1 VLSEELSN
9 QARLRGLRRTLTL
22 SGKEFVY
29 YDYPARLDNSETIVM
44 IHGYRGNHRGLEAI
58 VGGLG
63 DYRVVVPDLPG
74 FGESSELS
82 SVHSLDTY
90 ANWLEQF
97 LSELGLISTANLV
110 GHSFGTL
117 VVGRYAST
125 RDCKSIV
132 LINPVSGPAL
142 SGPRAFLTR
151 ITSAFYHLSN
161 LLPEPIGGW
170 LLRSPIAVMV
180 MSTVMAKT
188 NDRKLRSWI
197 HKQHLSNFSDFAT
210 VRVATEG
217 YDASISSDLSVMAP
231 LITTPVLIVAAELD
245 DITAIEIQREVVKL
259 YPRAKLVEINNVG
272 HLVHYEA
279 PDQAANFIRPF
290 IEELK

>member
-1 VLSEELSN
+1 MLSEELTN

-29 YDYPARLDNSETIVM
+29 YDYPARFDNSETIVM

-63 DYRVVVPDLPG
+63 DYRVIVPDLPG
-74 FGESSELS
+74 FGESSELT
-82 SVHSLDTY
+82 SVHNLDAY
-90 ANWLEQF
+90 ANWLGQF
-97 LSELGLISTANLV
+97 LSELALISTANLV

-117 VVGRYAST
+117 IVGHYAST

-161 LLPEPIGGW
+161 LLPESIGGW

-180 MSTVMAKT
+180 MSSVMAKT

-231 LITTPVLIVAAELD
+231 SITTPVLIVAAQLD
-245 DITAIEIQREVVKL
+245 DITAIEVQREVVKL

-279 PDQAANFIRPF
+279 PEQAANFIRAF
-290 IEELK
+290 IEEIK

>member
-1 VLSEELSN
+1 
-9 QARLRGLRRTLTL
+9 
-22 SGKEFVY
+22 
-29 YDYPARLDNSETIVM
+29 M

-63 DYRVVVPDLPG
+63 DYRVIVPDLPG

-82 SVHSLDTY
+82 SVHNLDAY

-117 VVGRYAST
+117 VVGHYAST

-161 LLPEPIGGW
+161 LLPESLGGW

-188 NDRKLRSWI
+188 KDRKLRSWI
-197 HKQHLSNFSDFAT
+197 HKQHLSNFSDFAS

-231 LITTPVLIVAAELD
+231 SITTRVQIVAAQLD
-245 DITAIEIQREVVKL
+245 DITAIEVQREVVKL
-259 YPRAKLVEINNVG
+259 YPRAKLAEISNVG

-279 PDQAANFIRPF
+279 PEQAANYIQTF

>member
-1 VLSEELSN
+1 
-9 QARLRGLRRTLTL
+9 
-22 SGKEFVY
+22 
-29 YDYPARLDNSETIVM
+29 M

-63 DYRVVVPDLPG
+63 DYRVIVPDLPG

-82 SVHSLDTY
+82 SVHNLDAY

-117 VVGRYAST
+117 VVGHYAST

-161 LLPEPIGGW
+161 LLPESIGGW

-188 NDRKLRSWI
+188 KDRKLRSWI

-231 LITTPVLIVAAELD
+231 SITTPVLIVAAELD

-259 YPRAKLVEINNVG
+259 YPRAKLAEISNVG

-279 PDQAANFIRPF
+279 PEQAANYVRAF

>member
-1 VLSEELSN
+1 
-9 QARLRGLRRTLTL
+9 
-22 SGKEFVY
+22 
-29 YDYPARLDNSETIVM
+29 M

>member
-1 VLSEELSN
+1 MLSEELTN
-9 QARLRGLRRTLTL
+9 QARSRGLRRIINLG
-22 SGKEFVY
+22 GKEFVFF
-29 YDYPARLDNSETIVM
+29 DYPARFDTSETIVM

-63 DYRVVVPDLPG
+63 DYRVIVPDLPG

-82 SVHSLDTY
+82 SVHNLDTY

-97 LSELGLISTANLV
+97 LGELRLVSTANLV

-125 RDCKSIV
+125 RDSKSVV

-151 ITSAFYHLSN
+151 ITSAFYYLSN
-161 LLPEPIGGW
+161 LLPESIGGW
-170 LLRSPIAVMV
+170 LLRSPVAVMV
-180 MSTVMAKT
+180 MSSVMAKT
-188 NDRKLRSWI
+188 KDRKLRKWI

-210 VRVATEG
+210 VKVATEG
-217 YDASISSDLSVMAP
+217 FDASISSDLSVMASS
-231 LITTPVLIVAAELD
+231 ITTPVLLVAAQLD
-245 DITAIEIQREVVKL
+245 DITAIEVQREVARL
-259 YPRAKLVEINNVG
+259 YPNAKLVEIKNVG

-279 PDQAANFIRPF
+279 PEQAASFISTF
-290 IEELK
+290 IEEIK

>member
-1 VLSEELSN
+1 MLSEELTN

-29 YDYPARLDNSETIVM
+29 YDYPARFDNSETIVM

-63 DYRVVVPDLPG
+63 DYRVIVPDLPG
-74 FGESSELS
+74 FGESSELT
-82 SVHSLDTY
+82 SVHNLDAY
-90 ANWLEQF
+90 ANWLGQF
-97 LSELGLISTANLV
+97 LSELALISTANLV

-117 VVGRYAST
+117 IVGHYAST

-161 LLPEPIGGW
+161 LLPESIGGW

-180 MSTVMAKT
+180 MSSVMAKT

-231 LITTPVLIVAAELD
+231 SITTPVLIVAAELD
-245 DITAIEIQREVVKL
+245 DITAIEVQREVVKL

-279 PDQAANFIRPF
+279 PEQAANFIRAF
-290 IEELK
+290 IEESK

>member
-1 VLSEELSN
+1 MLSEELTN

-22 SGKEFVY
+22 SGEEFVY
-29 YDYPARLDNSETIVM
+29 YDYPARLANPETIVM

-63 DYRVVVPDLPG
+63 NYRVIVPDLPG

-82 SVHSLDTY
+82 SVHNLDAY

-161 LLPEPIGGW
+161 LLPESIGGW

-188 NDRKLRSWI
+188 RDRKLRSWI

-231 LITTPVLIVAAELD
+231 SITTPVLIVAAELD

-259 YPRAKLVEINNVG
+259 YPRAKLAEISNVG

-279 PDQAANFIRPF
+279 PEQAANYIRAF

>member
-1 VLSEELSN
+1 MLSEELSN

-245 DITAIEIQREVVKL
+245 EITAIEIQREVVKL

>member
-1 VLSEELSN
+1 MLSEELTN
-9 QARLRGLRRTLTL
+9 QARLRGLRRTLTI

-29 YDYPARLDNSETIVM
+29 FDYPARLDNPETIVM

-63 DYRVVVPDLPG
+63 VYRVIVPDLPG

-82 SVHSLDTY
+82 SVHNLDAY

-117 VVGRYAST
+117 VVGHYAST
-125 RDCKSIV
+125 RACKSIV

-161 LLPEPIGGW
+161 LLPETIGGW

-188 NDRKLRSWI
+188 KDRNLRSWI

-231 LITTPVLIVAAELD
+231 SITTPVLIVAAELD

-259 YPRAKLVEINNVG
+259 YPRAKLAEISNVG

-279 PDQAANFIRPF
+279 PEQAANYIQAF

>member
-1 VLSEELSN
+1 VLSEELTN

-22 SGKEFVY
+22 SGEEFVY
-29 YDYPARLDNSETIVM
+29 YDYPARLANPETIVM

-63 DYRVVVPDLPG
+63 DYRVIVPDLPG

-82 SVHSLDTY
+82 SVHNLDAY

-161 LLPEPIGGW
+161 LLPESIGGW

-188 NDRKLRSWI
+188 KDRKLRSWI

-231 LITTPVLIVAAELD
+231 SITTPVLIVAAELD

-259 YPRAKLVEINNVG
+259 YPRAKLAEISNVG

-279 PDQAANFIRPF
+279 PEQAANYIRAF
-290 IEELK
+290 IEELN

>member
-1 VLSEELSN
+1 MLSEELTN

-58 VGGLG
+58 VGGLW
-63 DYRVVVPDLPG
+63 DYRVIVPDLPG

-82 SVHSLDTY
+82 SVHSLDAY

-117 VVGRYAST
+117 VVGHYASN

-142 SGPRAFLTR
+142 SGPRAFLTQ

-161 LLPEPIGGW
+161 LLPESIGGW

-180 MSTVMAKT
+180 MSSVMAKT

-231 LITTPVLIVAAELD
+231 SITTPVLIVAAQLD
-245 DITAIEIQREVVKL
+245 DITAIEVQREVVKL

-279 PDQAANFIRPF
+279 PEQAANFIRAF
-290 IEELK
+290 IEERK

>member
-1 VLSEELSN
+1 MLSEELTN
-9 QARLRGLRRTLTL
+9 QARLRGLRRSLTL

-63 DYRVVVPDLPG
+63 DYRVIVPDLPG
-74 FGESSELS
+74 FGESAELT
-82 SVHSLDTY
+82 SVHSLDAY
-90 ANWLEQF
+90 ANWLELF
-97 LSELGLISTANLV
+97 LSELGLIGTANLV

-117 VVGRYAST
+117 VVGRYALT
-125 RDCKSIV
+125 RQCKSIV

-161 LLPEPIGGW
+161 LLPESIGGW
-170 LLRSPIAVMV
+170 LLRSPIAVIV
-180 MSTVMAKT
+180 MSSVMAKT
-188 NDRKLRSWI
+188 KDRNLRSWI
-197 HKQHLSNFSDFAT
+197 HKQHLSNFSDFAS

-217 YDASISSDLSVMAP
+217 YDASISSNLSVMAP
-231 LITTPVLIVAAELD
+231 SITTRVQIIAAQLD
-245 DITAIEIQREVVKL
+245 DITAIGVQREVVKL
-259 YPRAKLVEINNVG
+259 YPRAKLVEIKNVG

-279 PDQAANFIRPF
+279 PEQAARFISTF
-290 IEELK
+290 IEEPK

>member
-1 VLSEELSN
+1 V
-9 QARLRGLRRTLTL
+9 
-22 SGKEFVY
+22 
-29 YDYPARLDNSETIVM
+29 I
-44 IHGYRGNHRGLEAI
+44 
-58 VGGLG
+58 
-63 DYRVVVPDLPG
+63 VPDLPG

-82 SVHSLDTY
+82 SEHNLDTY

-97 LSELGLISTANLV
+97 LSELGLTSTANLV

-117 VVGRYAST
+117 VVGRYATT
-125 RDCKSIV
+125 RSCKSIV

-161 LLPEPIGGW
+161 QLPESIGGL

-188 NDRKLRSWI
+188 KNRKLRWWI
-197 HKQHLSNFSDFAT
+197 HLQHLSNFSDFAT

-217 YDASISSDLSVMAP
+217 YDASISSDLSLMAP
-231 LITTPVLIVAAELD
+231 SIKTPVLIVAAELD
-245 DITAIEIQREVVKL
+245 DITAIEVQREVVKL

-279 PDQAANFIRPF
+279 PEQAAHYIDAFL
-290 IEELK
+290 EEHK

>member
-1 VLSEELSN
+1 MLSEVLTN

-29 YDYPARLDNSETIVM
+29 YDYPSRHDNPETIVM

-58 VGGLG
+58 VGGLE
-63 DYRVVVPDLPG
+63 DYHVIVPDLPG
-74 FGESSELS
+74 FGESAELT
-82 SVHSLDTY
+82 SVHSLDAY

-97 LSELGLISTANLV
+97 LSELGLVSTANLV

-117 VVGRYAST
+117 VVGRYAVT
-125 RDCKSIV
+125 RQCKSVV

-142 SGPRAFLTR
+142 SGPRAFLTQ

-161 LLPEPIGGW
+161 LLPESIGGW

-188 NDRKLRSWI
+188 KDRKLRSWI

-231 LITTPVLIVAAELD
+231 SITTPVLIVAAELD

-259 YPRAKLVEINNVG
+259 YPRAKLAEISNVG

-279 PDQAANFIRPF
+279 PEQAANYIQAF

>member
-1 VLSEELSN
+1 MLSEELTN
-9 QARLRGLRRTLTL
+9 QARSRGLRRNINLG
-22 SGKEFVY
+22 GKEFVFF
-29 YDYPARLDNSETIVM
+29 DYPARFDTSETIVM

-63 DYRVVVPDLPG
+63 DYRVIVPDLPG

-82 SVHSLDTY
+82 SVHNLDTY

-97 LSELGLISTANLV
+97 LSELGIVSTANLV

-117 VVGRYAST
+117 VVGHYAST
-125 RDCKSIV
+125 RDCNSIV

-151 ITSAFYHLSN
+151 MTSAFYHLSN
-161 LLPEPIGGW
+161 LLPESIGGW

-180 MSTVMAKT
+180 MSTVMAKSK
-188 NDRKLRSWI
+188 DRKLRGWI
-197 HKQHLSNFSDFAT
+197 HKQHLSNFSDFAS

-231 LITTPVLIVAAELD
+231 SITTPVLIIAAEFD
-245 DITAIEIQREVVKL
+245 DITAIEIQREVAKL
-259 YPRAKLVEINNVG
+259 YPLAKLVEIKNVG

-279 PDQAANFIRPF
+279 PEQAAKYITSFIK
-290 IEELK
+290 ELK

>member
-1 VLSEELSN
+1 VLSEELTN
-9 QARLRGLRRTLTL
+9 QARLRGLRRSLTL

-63 DYRVVVPDLPG
+63 DYRVIVPDLPG
-74 FGESSELS
+74 FGESAELT
-82 SVHSLDTY
+82 SVHSLDAY
-90 ANWLEQF
+90 ANWLELF
-97 LSELGLISTANLV
+97 LSELGLIGTANLV

-117 VVGRYAST
+117 VVGRYAVT
-125 RDCKSIV
+125 RQSKSIV

-161 LLPEPIGGW
+161 LLPESIGGW
-170 LLRSPIAVMV
+170 LLRSPIAVIV
-180 MSTVMAKT
+180 MSSVMAKT
-188 NDRKLRSWI
+188 KDRNLRSWI
-197 HKQHLSNFSDFAT
+197 HKQHLSNFSDFAS

-217 YDASISSDLSVMAP
+217 YDASISSNLSVMAP
-231 LITTPVLIVAAELD
+231 SITTRVQIIAAQLD
-245 DITAIEIQREVVKL
+245 DITAIGVQREVVKL
-259 YPRAKLVEINNVG
+259 YPRAKLVEIKNVG

-279 PDQAANFIRPF
+279 PEQAARFISTF
-290 IEELK
+290 IEEPK

>member
-1 VLSEELSN
+1 MLSEELTN
-9 QARLRGLRRTLTL
+9 QARSRGLRRNIKLG
-22 SGKEFVY
+22 GKEFVFF
-29 YDYPARLDNSETIVM
+29 DYPARFDTAETIVM

-63 DYRVVVPDLPG
+63 DYRVIVPDLPG

-82 SVHSLDTY
+82 SVHNLDTY

-97 LSELGLISTANLV
+97 LTELGIVSTANLV

-117 VVGRYAST
+117 VVGHYAST
-125 RDCKSIV
+125 RDCNSIV

-161 LLPEPIGGW
+161 LLPESIGGW

-180 MSTVMAKT
+180 MSTVMAKSK
-188 NDRKLRSWI
+188 DRKLRGWI
-197 HKQHLSNFSDFAT
+197 HKQHLSNFSDFAS

-231 LITTPVLIVAAELD
+231 SITTPVLIIAAEFD
-245 DITAIEIQREVVKL
+245 DITAIEIQREVAKL
-259 YPRAKLVEINNVG
+259 YPLAKLVEIKNVG

-279 PDQAANFIRPF
+279 PEQAAKYITSFIK
-290 IEELK
+290 ELK

>member
-1 VLSEELSN
+1 MLSEELTN

-29 YDYPARLDNSETIVM
+29 YDYPARFENPETIVM

-58 VGGLG
+58 AGGLG
-63 DYRVVVPDLPG
+63 DYRVIVPDLPG

-82 SVHSLDTY
+82 SVHNLDAY

-97 LSELGLISTANLV
+97 LNELGLISTANLV

-117 VVGRYAST
+117 VVGHYAST

-161 LLPEPIGGW
+161 LLPESIGGW

-188 NDRKLRSWI
+188 KDRKLRSWI

-231 LITTPVLIVAAELD
+231 SITTPVLIVAAQLD
-245 DITAIEIQREVVKL
+245 DITAIEVQREVVKL

-279 PDQAANFIRPF
+279 PEQAANFIRAF
-290 IEELK
+290 IEEIK

>member
-1 VLSEELSN
+1 VLSEELTN

-22 SGKEFVY
+22 SGEEFVY
-29 YDYPARLDNSETIVM
+29 YDYPARLANPETIVM

-63 DYRVVVPDLPG
+63 DYRVIVPDLPG

-82 SVHSLDTY
+82 SVHNLDAY

-117 VVGRYAST
+117 VVGHYAST

-161 LLPEPIGGW
+161 LLPESIGGW

-188 NDRKLRSWI
+188 KDRKLRSWI

-231 LITTPVLIVAAELD
+231 SITTRVQIVAAQLD
-245 DITAIEIQREVVKL
+245 DITAIEVQREVVKL
-259 YPRAKLVEINNVG
+259 YPRAKLAEISNVG

-279 PDQAANFIRPF
+279 PEQAANYIQAF